1 MTWLRAQLG
10 RPGVALF
17 VLALVAYGYFYQ
29 AGGWNQNSRFDLT
42 RAIVEDGRLRIDRFE
57 RNTGDEAC
65 RDTATA
71 RTCAKLPRGAP
82 RPATYAYYTDKAP
95 AVSMLAVPVWAVGH
109 ALAGSTPSPRALAI
123 GAWASTV
130 LAVGVPCALA
140 VVALMA
146 LGVALG
152 LPRGHAALLAVAL
165 ALGTLLWPYA
175 TLMYGH
181 ALLGAALLGAFALLR
196 AAPPP
201 LSARRLGAAALLL
214 AVGVTV
220 EYTAVLGA
228 VPIVAYA
235 FTRAPWRRVL
245 VAGAVGAVGPAL
257 ALAAYHTAAFGG
269 PATLPYEFSTQP
281 HRHLG
286 AFMGLGAPDPHALW
300 SILGSSYRGLFYSAP
315 WLLLAL
321 PGAVLLWRAGERATV
336 LVASSI
342 VLLFV
347 WMNASLVDWQG
358 GWAMGP
364 RYLVPAVPFLA
375 LLVAGVLRALPS
387 ARRARRLWLAGVA
400 LATLGSAYLMLAGTA
415 VKPEVPTDIARPFGD
430 YLLPRLHAGQLAV
443 STQSIDTAGY
453 PAHGPRAAWN
463 LGHAL
468 GLDGLASLAP
478 LLLALALC
486 GAWLAWTLR
495 VAAAPRGDVRSV
507 DGGAPVFV
515 GE

>member
-1 MTWLRAQLG
+1 MTWLRRQLR

-17 VLALVAYGYFYQ
+17 ALALVAYGYFYQ

-42 RAIVEDGRLRIDRFE
+42 RAIVEDGTLRIDRFE

-71 RTCAKLPRGAP
+71 RTCAKLPRGAV
-82 RPATYAYYTDKAP
+82 RPTTYAYYTDKAP
-95 AVSMLAVPVWAVGH
+95 GVSLLAVPVWAIGRAV
-109 ALAGSTPSPRALAI
+109 AGPTPSPRALAV

-130 LAVGVPCALA
+130 LTVGVPCALA
-140 VVALMA
+140 LVALMA
-146 LGVALG
+146 CGVALG
-152 LPRGHAALLAVAL
+152 LSRVQAALLAVAFGVATL
-165 ALGTLLWPYA
+165 AWPYA

-181 ALLGAALLGAFALLR
+181 ALLGALLLGAFALLLT
-196 AAPPP
+196 APPP
-201 LSARRLGAAALLL
+201 LAPRRLALAAMLL

-228 VPIVAYA
+228 LPIVAFA

-245 VAGAVGAVGPAL
+245 VAGVVGALGPAVI
-257 ALAAYHTAAFGG
+257 LAAYHAVAFGG

-300 SILGSSYRGLFYSAP
+300 SILGSSYRGLFYAAP

-321 PGAVLLWRAGERATV
+321 PGAVLLWRAGQRATV
-336 LVASSI
+336 LVCGSI
-342 VLLFV
+342 TLLFI

-364 RYLVPAVPFLA
+364 RYLVPAIPFLA
-375 LLVAGVLRALPS
+375 LLVAGVLRALPT
-387 ARRARRLWLAGVA
+387 APRPRRLMLAGMG
-400 LATLGSAYLMLAGTA
+400 LAALGSTYLMLAGTA
-415 VKPEVPTDIARPFGD
+415 VKPEVPTDVMRPFGA
-430 YLLPRLHAGQLAV
+430 YLLPRFHAGELAV

-453 PAHGPRAAWN
+453 PTQGPRAAWN

-468 GLDGLASLAP
+468 GLDGLATLVP
-478 LLLALALC
+478 LLVALAVC
-486 GAWLAWTLR
+486 GVWLAWT
-495 VAAAPRGDVRSV
+495 VRRSR
-507 DGGAPVFV
+507 ATA
-515 GE
+515 